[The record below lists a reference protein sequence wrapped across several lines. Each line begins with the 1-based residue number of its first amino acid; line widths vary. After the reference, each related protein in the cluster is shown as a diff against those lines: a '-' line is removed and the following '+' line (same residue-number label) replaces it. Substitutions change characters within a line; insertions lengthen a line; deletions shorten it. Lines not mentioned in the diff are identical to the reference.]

1 MRVPCRRS
9 LILFALPCAIAAVA
23 AVQTTHAQ
31 QASGR
36 GSQPQPPARG
46 IALATVDPAYL
57 TKIEGLLA
65 TPDTVLTTDFHRID
79 MRFGPNVG
87 LDAVVVTVVDSQQR
101 LRGLRIGLRDD
112 AKPVTRE
119 GWSFLDLEEV
129 AGLSRAL
136 ASMAEIAGKWS
147 GREDQ
152 RSTDVT
158 FTTIGGFGISIHELG
173 HIQKVVLSSGF
184 VDPVRTSIEII
195 DFPGL
200 KQAVDQAIVV
210 LSER

>member
-1 MRVPCRRS
+1 MRVPFGRA
-9 LILFALPCAIAAVA
+9 FALLVFPCAIVA
-23 AVQTTHAQ
+23 GQSTHAQ
-31 QASGR
+31 QPPAR
-36 GSQPQPPARG
+36 GSQQPPPARG
-46 IALATVDPAYL
+46 IALATVDPAFL
-57 TKIEGLLA
+57 TRIETLLA
-65 TPDTVLTTDFHRID
+65 TPDLVLTTDFHRID

-87 LDAVVVTVVDSQQR
+87 LDAVVVTAVDSQKR
-101 LRGLRIGLRDD
+101 LRGLRIGLRED
-112 AKPVTRE
+112 AKLAPRE
-119 GWSFLDLEEV
+119 GWSFLDFEEI

-158 FTTIGGFGISIHELG
+158 FTTVGGFGISIHELG

-184 VDPVRTSIEII
+184 IDPVRTSVEII

-200 KQAVDQAIVV
+200 KQAVDQALAV
-210 LSER
+210 LADK